1 VMGHSMGTVSS
12 RWLAK
17 NLGSEISGSIHSSS
31 MNRATRDGFA
41 NSVSGFSYDTIAAP
55 VLHVHNENDAC
66 PYTPYSIVKGYAG
79 ENLVTVRGGVPE
91 GDPCGG
97 THLHSFQG
105 REELVVRAI
114 ISWIKTKKVD
124 RLIGE

>member
-1 VMGHSMGTVSS
+1 AVLDGPTDDGGALGRRAAGWFDGYRSSREHADDVRSVIARLRDEHGYSKIYVMGHSMGTISS

-31 MNRATRDGFA
+31 MNRSARDGFA

-66 PYTPYSIVKGYAG
+66 P
-79 ENLVTVRGGVPE
+79 
-91 GDPCGG
+91 
-97 THLHSFQG
+97 
-105 REELVVRAI
+105 
-114 ISWIKTKKVD
+114 
-124 RLIGE
+124 